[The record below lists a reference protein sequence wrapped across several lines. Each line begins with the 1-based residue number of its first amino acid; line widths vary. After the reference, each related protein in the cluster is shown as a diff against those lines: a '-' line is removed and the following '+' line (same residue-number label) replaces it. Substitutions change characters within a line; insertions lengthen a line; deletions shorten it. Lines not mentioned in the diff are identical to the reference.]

1 MIEQLHWDS
10 EFFNLKIGKF
20 ESQNLTLPLLMNL
33 FEFKKKENYNL
44 IYLFT
49 KTVEDDAAEELEK
62 KHLYPVDEKV
72 VFSKKVSNQNFL
84 PENIQLYFEPLD
96 QSLLNLALL
105 SGHKSRFKTDNRLN
119 HKFESLYTLWI
130 QKSIT
135 GEMADAVF
143 VAQTD
148 NKIEGFV
155 TLKQNNY
162 HGQIGLIAVSP
173 EAQGKG
179 IGSKLMQ
186 AADYWYWK
194 NNLKTCSVVTQLAN
208 TEACKLYEKNGY
220 REETVELVFH
230 V

>member
-20 ESQNLTLPLLMNL
+20 ESQNLTLPLLRNL
-33 FEFKKKENYNL
+33 LEFKKKENYNL

-49 KTVEDDAAEELEK
+49 QTVEADAAEMLEN

-72 VFSKKVSNQNFL
+72 VFSKEVNEQLSF
-84 PENIQLYFEPLD
+84 PENIQLYSKPLG
-96 QSLLNLALL
+96 QYLLNLALL

-130 QKSIT
+130 QKSLT
-135 GEMADAVF
+135 GEMADAVLI
-143 VAQTD
+143 AQSENT
-148 NKIEGFV
+148 IEGFV
-155 TLKQNNY
+155 TLKKKEQ
-162 HGQIGLIAVSP
+162 HGQIGLIAVAP

-186 AADYWYWK
+186 AADYWYWQ
-194 NNLKTCSVVTQLAN
+194 NNLKTCSVVTQLKN
-208 TEACKLYEKNGY
+208 TGACKLYEKNGY
-220 REETVELVFH
+220 RKETVELVFH